1 MNCESYIYMA
11 AFRRVSNPLNS
22 VNGLPWT
29 EYNNS
34 DKAFVNGQIGVQ
46 GSPSE
51 ADVRFTSS
59 IWNGV
64 PRPEPCNK
72 TPTQF
77 TARVF
82 FNTTPM
88 TIGQYFGNTMAAGV
102 VTVKAF
108 THDSS
113 DPTQENDGFFVRL
126 TTTLSPVV
134 FPAQPN
140 SRGAANNFGQV
151 AIENETWN
159 PRRTLLFADL
169 DNISYEDDAVMYDAS
184 THRSFFTGDMM
195 TTQTSRR
202 AAWGSFPRHGFTY
215 SVPLYKFEFGR
226 IQGGSCTPSQTTYM
240 RWHQRL
246 GGDSFHLTLGVHSRS
261 AYATIAAGTSTP
273 PVLYAFTPIV
283 FNNNCPADF
292 DKKQQ
297 IDFIQKAPS
306 RFRVSSVSNSQTVN
320 MPYVTASGGY
330 AQATGTAGVHP
341 VSPVDG
347 RDIDDITAVVAPRT
361 ASEMASSQQYA
372 DLWTYQQPVTQAAAG
387 ESIYRGVW
395 PAFQPQTDIALPIG
409 SSPQQSLQAAKLK
422 LTLVSASRNPP
433 QSDDGNIGVSSD
445 CLSLVNW
452 MTALSTVNTDGQDVT
467 KENVRTGEIPNFE
480 PQFSKSRITSLTVGP
495 TNIFR
500 DGGALGDFGNIEL
513 TFEQK
518 DKDGNACVG
527 EWHARSSSGGS
538 RTVSVSSPRGQQK
551 TYRLSCALDSFSYW
565 QEQPWVQMESRER
578 WELSKDPTRP
588 EAEKGLPPGYL
599 SRWNDENSAFF
610 TRQIDAFNLLCSSAR
625 FVSGTVVTALRSCE
639 GIGYFDRYGRTGLSG
654 SPAGISYP
662 TSTVEQR
669 LLFTS
674 RAKPSVTY
682 WDRSAVPDG
691 SAVKADP
698 AVFIANIWANTET
711 TRNCDVWKVGNTRT
725 TTKDEF
731 FGTGVG
737 VNNVEGSGSFGNFNG
752 KPLATFTPSFRVA
765 SINCFFTVW
774 SDHVASFTTKTHNRL
789 RSVYLEDE
797 AYTFSQ
803 TGGDVAFSNHPG
815 EANVQISSITA
826 AWQ

>member
-1 MNCESYIYMA
+1 MSCESYIYMA

-22 VNGLPWT
+22 VSGLPWT

-46 GSPSE
+46 GSPAE

-82 FNTTPM
+82 FNATPM
-88 TIGQYFGNTMAAGV
+88 TLGQYFGNTMAAGV

-113 DPTQENDGFFVRL
+113 NPTQESDGFFVRL
-126 TTTLSPVV
+126 TTTLSQVV

-151 AIENETWN
+151 AIDTETWTS
-159 PRRTLLFADL
+159 RRTLLFSDL
-169 DNISYEDDAVMYDAS
+169 DDIDYEDAAVMYAES

-195 TTQTSRR
+195 TTPTSRR
-202 AAWGSFPRHGFTY
+202 ANWGASPRHGHTY
-215 SVPLYKFEFGR
+215 SVPLYKFEFGS
-226 IQGGSCTPSQTTYM
+226 ISGGSCNPSQTTYM

-261 AYATIAAGTSTP
+261 AYATIAAGTSAP
-273 PVLYAFTPIV
+273 PVLYAFTPII
-283 FNNNCPADF
+283 FNNDCPAAF

-297 IDFIQKAPS
+297 IDFIQKSPS
-306 RFRVSSVSNSQTVN
+306 RFRVSSESNSQTVN

-341 VSPVDG
+341 VSAVEG
-347 RDIDDITAVVAPRT
+347 RDIADITAVVAPKT
-361 ASEMASSQQYA
+361 TSQMSSSQQYA
-372 DLWTYQQPVTQAAAG
+372 DLWTYQQPITQAAAG

-395 PAFQPQTDIALPIG
+395 PAFQPKTDIALPIG
-409 SSPQQSLQAAKLK
+409 STPQGNLQAAKLK
-422 LTLVSASRNPP
+422 LTLVSASRSPAQP
-433 QSDDGNIGVSSD
+433 DDGNIGVNSG
-445 CLSLVNW
+445 CLSLVNL
-452 MTALSTVNTDGQDVT
+452 MTAQSTENTDGQDAT
-467 KENVRTGEIPNFE
+467 KENVRVGEIQGPGT
-480 PQFSKSRITSLTVGP
+480 QFSTSRQTSLTVGP
-495 TNIFR
+495 INIFR
-500 DGGALGDFGNIEL
+500 DGGAIGDFGDIQLEFQQ
-513 TFEQK
+513 T

-527 EWHARSSSGGS
+527 EWHARNSAGGS
-538 RTVSVSSPRGQQK
+538 RTVSVSRPRGEQK

-565 QEQPWVQMESRER
+565 QESPWVQMDSRER

-588 EAEKGLPPGYL
+588 ESERGLPPGYA
-599 SRWNDENSAFF
+599 SRWSDDKSAFF
-610 TRQIDAFNLLCSSAR
+610 SRQINAFNLLCESVR
-625 FVSGTVVTALRSCE
+625 FVSGTVTTAIRSCE

-662 TSTVEQR
+662 LSTVEQR
-669 LLFTS
+669 LKFTD

-682 WDRSAVPDG
+682 WDGSAVPDG
-691 SAVKADP
+691 SAVKAD
-698 AVFIANIWANTET
+698 AEVFIANIWANTET

-731 FGTGVG
+731 FETGVN
-737 VNNVEGSGSFGNFNG
+737 VNNVEGDGAFGNFNG
-752 KPLATFTPSFRVA
+752 TKLATFAPSFRVA

-774 SDHVASFTTKTHNRL
+774 GEQVSSFTTKTHNRL
-789 RSVYLEDE
+789 PPDPEQ
-797 AYTFSQ
+797 AYFFRQ
-803 TGGDVAFSNHPG
+803 TGEDVAFTDHPG
-815 EANVQISSITA
+815 EANVQVSKITA